1 LVELLDIQSAY
12 YMVAATGVL
21 AASLYYIYNVRA
33 SQKTAATTLETRQT
47 QLFMQLF
54 ALYNNKDFM
63 NDFAKVAYDIE
74 YQGLDEW
81 TRKYGS
87 AGDREAWASWARVG
101 RFFDG
106 VGILV
111 RRGLIDVDL
120 VVAELR
126 ELILFSWDKMKP
138 WVYEVREEMRS
149 PHTWENF
156 EYLAEETRRRHSDV
170 ISAYD
175 WNRYAK
181 KLVEGVDE

>member
-1 LVELLDIQSAY
+1 MVSFEEIQATY

-21 AASLYYIYNVRA
+21 AASLYYIYNVRT
-33 SQKTAATTLETRQT
+33 SQRNARTTLETRQT

-54 ALYNNKDFM
+54 AQYNNKDFM
-63 NDFAKVAYDIE
+63 QDYAKVSYDVE
-74 YQGLDEW
+74 YKSLEDW
-81 TRKYGS
+81 TKKYDYKV
-87 AGDREAWASWARVG
+87 DRETWASWARVG

-120 VVAELR
+120 VIDELR
-126 ELILFSWDKMKP
+126 ELILFSWDKMRP
-138 WVYEVREEMRS
+138 WVHEVRAEMKS

-156 EYLAEETRRRHSDV
+156 EYLAGEARRRHADV
-170 ISAYD
+170 ISADD

-181 KLVEGVDE
+181 KVQEEVK

>member
-1 LVELLDIQSAY
+1 MAEIQAAY

-21 AASLYYIYNVRA
+21 VAALYYIYNVRTN
-33 SQKTAATTLETRQT
+33 QKTARTTLETRQT

-54 ALYNNKDFM
+54 AQYNNKDFM
-63 NDFAKVAYDIE
+63 QDFAKVAYDME
-74 YQGLDEW
+74 YSNLEEW

-87 AGDREAWASWARVG
+87 TADREAWASWARVG

-111 RRGLIDVDL
+111 RRGLIDMDL
-120 VVAELR
+120 VMDELR

-138 WVYEVREEMRS
+138 WVYEVRVEMKS

-170 ISAYD
+170 ISADD

-181 KLVEGVDE
+181 KVLEEEN

>member
-1 LVELLDIQSAY
+1 MVELAEIQAAY

-21 AASLYYIYNVRA
+21 AAALYYIYNVRA
-33 SQKTAATTLETRQT
+33 NQKTARTTLETRQT

-54 ALYNNKDFM
+54 AQYNNKDFM
-63 NDFAKVAYDIE
+63 QDYARVAYDVE
-74 YQGLDEW
+74 YQSFEEW
-81 TRKYGS
+81 TKKYS
-87 AGDREAWASWARVG
+87 STADRETWASWARVG

-120 VVAELR
+120 VIDELR
-126 ELILFSWDKMKP
+126 ELILFSWDKMRP
-138 WVYEVREEMRS
+138 WVYGVRLEMKS

-156 EYLAEETRRRHSDV
+156 EYLAEEARKRYVDV
-170 ISAYD
+170 ISVDD

-181 KLVEGVDE
+181 KVIEGVE

>member
-1 LVELLDIQSAY
+1 MVELAEIQAAY

-21 AASLYYIYNVRA
+21 VAAFYYIYNVRTN
-33 SQKTAATTLETRQT
+33 QKTARTTLETRQT

-54 ALYNNKDFM
+54 AQYNNKDFM
-63 NDFAKVAYDIE
+63 QDFARVAYDIE
-74 YQGLDEW
+74 YENLEDW

-87 AGDREAWASWARVG
+87 AADRESWASWARVG

-111 RRGLIDVDL
+111 RRDLIDMDL
-120 VVAELR
+120 VVDELR

-138 WVYEVREEMRS
+138 WVYEVRVEMKS

-170 ISAYD
+170 ISADD

-181 KLVEGVDE
+181 KVLEGEK

>member
-1 LVELLDIQSAY
+1 MVELATLQAVSYIMGSLGVF
-12 YMVAATGVL
+12 VAAV
-21 AASLYYIYNVRA
+21 YYIYNVRT
-33 SQKTAATTLETRQT
+33 SQKTARTTLETRQT

-54 ALYNNKDFM
+54 AQYNNKDFM
-63 NDFAKVAYDIE
+63 QDYAKVAYDIE
-74 YQGLDEW
+74 YENLEEW

-87 AGDREAWASWARVG
+87 TADREAWASWARVG

-120 VVAELR
+120 VMDELR

-138 WVYEVREEMRS
+138 WVYEVRMEMNS
-149 PHTWENF
+149 PQTWENF
-156 EYLAEETRRRHSDV
+156 EYLAEETRKRHSDV
-170 ISAYD
+170 ISADD

-181 KLVEGVDE
+181 KVLEGEK